1 MVLLEHVSKRYD
13 MAPLFAARKLRR
25 MDVPSTL
32 RVME

>member
-1 MVLLEHVSKRYD
+1 LL
-13 MAPLFAARKLRR
+13 APLLTARKLRR

>member
-1 MVLLEHVSKRYD
+1 VVAGL
-13 MAPLFAARKLRR
+13 APLFTARKLRR